1 MNLYALLLIGCTWAA
16 SVAGAGWWAYGAGQD
31 AEIATQAREDKVA
44 ENAARIAA
52 DVSAAAI
59 AKIKPQITTIKQE
72 TEREIRTNTIYAD
85 CRHSPEQLQR
95 LNAALTG
102 GGSEPAGGGQLP
114 RADAAGGPELR
125 RDDGQAGGGG
135 GAVPGVP

>member
-1 MNLYALLLIGCTWAA
+1 MNPYAALALVVAWGA
-16 SVAGAGWWAYGAGQD
+16 SLAGTAWWTYGAGQD
-31 AEIATQAREDKVA
+31 SEIATQAREAKAA

-102 GGSEPAGGGQLP
+102 RGSEPAGGGQLP

-125 RDDGQAGGGG
+125 RDDDQAGGGG